1 MKKLLL
7 LFLVFLIVGGSVFAF
22 DMLSY
27 PPALGNGGAVL
38 IDMGVGYTYS
48 TTYGWL
54 WSYAFGYRMSIPPIF
69 LDAQFALPNIPLSV
83 GFSTAYWQY
92 KYGYYS
98 SYGWRDNHLFAGT
111 KVDWHFGFPMNVLD
125 VYAGITAGWRFYW
138 NNGRYGSY
146 YGSYGYNS
154 GFSAGGH
161 VGVHFY
167 FTPFFGAMVEAGYPF
182 IAKAGLSFKFG
193 GGGGGGSSRYVVNA
207 DSLNVRSGPSAD
219 NALVGTLPRGTT
231 VEVISKSGTWWK
243 IKSGKIE
250 GYVNSS
256 YLSEK

>member
-1 MKKLLL
+1 MKKLVL

-27 PPALGNGGAVL
+27 PPALGNGGAVM
-38 IDMGVGYTYS
+38 IDMGVG
-48 TTYGWL
+48 
-54 WSYAFGYRMSIPPIF
+54 WSWYNWVFSWFGKTVVPPIF

-83 GFSTAYWQY
+83 GLSTAYYQT
-92 KYGYYS
+92 KGSYYWLYD
-98 SYGWRDNHLFAGT
+98 YGWRNHLLFLGT
-111 KVDWHFGFPMNVLD
+111 KVDWHFGFPMKVLD
-125 VYAGITAGWRFYW
+125 VYAGITAGYRIWWHTGNY
-138 NNGRYGSY
+138 YSY
-146 YGSYGYNS
+146 YTGYS
-154 GFSAGGH
+154 GFDYGAH

-167 FTPFFGAMVEAGYPF
+167 FTPVFGAMVETGYPYV
-182 IAKAGLSFKFG
+182 AKAGLSFKFG
-193 GGGGGGSSRYVVNA
+193 GGGGSSGSKYVVNA

-219 NALVGTLPRGTT
+219 NSLVGTLPRGAT